1 MKNTLLGTW
10 RLNVDKSMAEPGPLV
25 RSESRVYETIASDGL
40 RLRVQGVDASGNAY
54 SYGATGRM
62 DGSDCPLTGTGT
74 RNGAD
79 STSWKRIDAQ
89 TVDSKVKKAGEIVN
103 HVMLE
108 VSNDGKI
115 LTLREHGTNASGAT
129 TRGLRIYERL

>member
-10 RLNVDKSMAEPGPLV
+10 QLNVDKSMAEPGPLV
-25 RSESRVYETIASDGL
+25 RSESRVYEATANDGF

-54 SYGATGRM
+54 SYGAAGWM
-62 DGSDCPLTGTGT
+62 DGTDCPLTGTGT

-79 STSWKRIDAQ
+79 STSWIRVDAH

-103 HVMLE
+103 HVVLE
-108 VSNDGKI
+108 VSNDGKV
-115 LTLREHGTNASGAT
+115 LTLREHGTNASGAA
-129 TRGLRIYERL
+129 TRGLRTYERF